1 MNEDMYR
8 ENILDHYKKPHHR
21 GKMAGASCSG
31 HAINPFCG
39 DDITFYLR
47 MNGGAVEDASFDGH
61 ACAICTASA
70 SMLADEVKGK
80 GEEKARAVGKERV
93 LALLGISPGPTRLK
107 CALLPL
113 KAFKLALYSHLGKM
127 MDEREKAEIEEASE
141 GEATEVERSSTKKEA
156 GESNAEKAGK
166 GSTNGKV
173 RK

>member
-113 KAFKLALYSHLGKM
+113 KAFKLALYSHLGKK
-127 MDEREKAEIEEASE
+127 MDEEEKKEI
-141 GEATEVERSSTKKEA
+141 GEADEGSDD
-156 GESNAEKAGK
+156 GEG
-166 GSTNGKV
+166 